1 MFDVNWIAVIVAAL
15 SGFLIGGLWY
25 GPIFG
30 KSWQVESGV
39 SDEMAQAGNMPMIF
53 GLTFLLNLFSA
64 FVLAHVLM
72 TYATPALGT
81 TIMIAGGIALGF
93 IIPAIGI
100 NYLFSRKSLK
110 LFMIDAIYWLV
121 AYSIMG
127 LIFTLFS

>member
-30 KSWQVESGV
+30 KAWQAEAGV
-39 SDEMAQAGNMPMIF
+39 SDEMAQGANMPMVF

-64 FVLAHVLM
+64 FVLAHVLL
-72 TYATPALGT
+72 TYAMPALDT
-81 TIMIAGGIALGF
+81 TMMIAGGLALGF

-100 NYLFSRKSLK
+100 NYLFSRKSFK
-110 LFMIDAIYWLV
+110 LFMIDAIYWLI
-121 AYSIMG
+121 AYSVMG
-127 LIFTLFS
+127 LIFALFS

>member
-64 FVLAHVLM
+64 FVLAPVLM

-100 NYLFSRKSLK
+100 NYLFRRKSLK